1 MEKKDLTL
9 LGTVPSGLVRELD
22 HFFKL
27 LVSLAMVNL
36 LVQIG
41 EALRDGSA
49 PRAVYGSKKVK
60 S

>member
-9 LGTVPSGLVRELD
+9 LGTVLSGLVRELD
-22 HFFKL
+22 NFFKL

-41 EALRDGSA
+41 EALRYGSTPKA
-49 PRAVYGSKKVK
+49 FYGSKEIK